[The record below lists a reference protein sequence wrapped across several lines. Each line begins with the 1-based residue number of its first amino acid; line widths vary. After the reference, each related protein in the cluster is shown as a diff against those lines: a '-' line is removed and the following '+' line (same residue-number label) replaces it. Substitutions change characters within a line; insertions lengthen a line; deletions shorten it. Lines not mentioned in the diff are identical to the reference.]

1 MKNILRENMR
11 RFKTKNLNEAPESEY
26 NPFIA
31 MDDIMVNVMAT
42 RSETR
47 SSSISEYPDE
57 EESLTVSGN
66 LVIAKT
72 VPGKYNVDN
81 DSLEVI
87 ISARDQQTFECSG
100 AVIRGKKSNGTVD
113 WNNTDRSC
121 EIKLILK
128 DILDDYV
135 VRVGNKSKIRLIIKS
150 NAEKD
155 PFYLDIDLGNS
166 RFERKRTPSITVG
179 DVNSEY

>member
-11 RFKTKNLNEAPESEY
+11 RFGTKNLNEAPESEY
-26 NPFIA
+26 NPFVA

-42 RSETR
+42 RSETM
-47 SSSISEYPDE
+47 STSISEYPDE

-66 LVIAKT
+66 LVVAKT
-72 VPGKYNVDN
+72 VPGEYYVDT

-87 ISARDQQTFECSG
+87 ISGRNQQTFACTG

-113 WNNTDRSC
+113 WNNVGRSC

-128 DILDDYV
+128 DIIDDYV
-135 VRVGNKSKIRLIIKS
+135 VRLGNKSKVRLIIKS

-166 RFERKRTPSITVG
+166 RFKRTRTPSVTAGPVTT
-179 DVNSEY
+179 D